1 LRSGNNFS
9 YTYAGD
15 LNSDGISGNDLIYI
29 PRNRDEIILTTT
41 NALDT
46 RSVDQIWQQLDD
58 YINQDA
64 YLRDHRGQYAE
75 RNGAIAP
82 WINSLNMRFLQDFN
96 FDLPNG
102 KRNTLQ
108 FSVEM
113 INVLNWL
120 DSSLGV
126 VQIPA
131 RTQVLG
137 FAGYENPAVNTAN
150 TQTNNLLPNNSYS
163 TSAATG
169 RPIFTFATNANG
181 SPISSSYVDNTTTA
195 SRWQLQIGLRYI
207 FN

>member
-1 LRSGNNFS
+1 
-9 YTYAGD
+9 
-15 LNSDGISGNDLIYI
+15 IYI
-29 PRNRDEIILTTT
+29 PRNKNEIVLTTT
-41 NALDT
+41 NAQDT

-64 YLRDHRGQYAE
+64 YLKDHRGQYAE

-82 WINSLNMRFLQDFN
+82 WINSLNMRFLQDFH

-113 INVLNWL
+113 INALNWL

-137 FAGYENPAVNTAN
+137 FVGYENPAVNTAN

-163 TSAATG
+163 TAAATG
-169 RPIFTFATNANG
+169 SPIFTFATNANG
-181 SPISSSYVDNTTTA
+181 SPVSSSYVDNTTTS